1 MTLRTPHAEG
11 DSPHYDAFISYSSA
25 LHGALATS
33 LQHWL
38 ERFATPWYRPRS
50 LRIFR
55 DYTSLSAS
63 HDLRGAL
70 ETALSRSSWLI
81 LLASPEA
88 ALSKWVERELAW
100 WRANRPASRV
110 CIVLTSGELTW
121 SDAGGDWDW
130 ERTDSLPPSARGM
143 FASEPLW
150 VDLSSVRASRLL
162 DRSNPV
168 LLNSVA
174 QIVAPLRGTDKDYLV
189 GRHITLHR
197 KARRQRR
204 LGVVGLMVL
213 SLLAGTAAVVAFQQR
228 NTALDQRNRARS
240 NYLVAQA
247 DQLRDTDISLAAQL
261 DILAYRTSPTDA
273 ARTRLINDEQAALSK
288 PLTGHTEGV
297 ETVSFGQAWEVLAT
311 GSADETVRL
320 WDVAGTGT
328 PRALGKPLPKANFAA
343 FRPDGRVLATAGLP
357 RTVRLWDMSDPA
369 LPEATG
375 SLPGTA
381 SVNFRDD
388 GDVAAAKE
396 HKGTG
401 FRLWDVSDPRRPVRL
416 GRVAGRGHDLDVTA
430 FSPDG
435 RLLAAGSLDKSVQL
449 WDVADPR
456 APRPVGAVLPKPSG
470 WVLSLDFAPYG
481 HTLAVGGT
489 DNVRLWNVK
498 NPAKPTSLGDPWPGY
513 VAAAF
518 SPSGR
523 ELALGT
529 EGSAEVWTVVDPAAP
544 TLLHTTLT
552 GHDSMVRAVAFS
564 PDGRRLATGGPDRT
578 ARVWDLPR
586 TALTGHADS
595 IDAMALRSDGRV
607 LATGGGDDT
616 VRLWDLAHPAR
627 PRPLGD
633 PLDAPAEATLS
644 LAFSHSGK
652 LLAAGGED
660 NSILLWNVAD
670 PLHPRLVAGLPRA
683 HKKPVSALAFSP
695 NGRLLVS
702 GGFDAALH
710 IWDVSDPSRPVNR
723 TSAESTTQIGAL
735 AFSPDGRLQA
745 AGGYDQKVRLWDM
758 TKSPHP
764 KLLHT
769 WRAGRDA
776 RSLFDNGFAL
786 AFSPDGNTLV
796 TGSSDHSVH
805 LWDLKNPARPRQLGA
820 RMTGHT
826 SHVTGVAFSA
836 DGRLLATAG
845 DDVRLWD
852 VHDRARPGL
861 IGDPLEGNH
870 RGTFALALASD
881 GTTLVTGGADD
892 TVRIWNLNPE
902 AAIARICATTTGALD
917 RDQRRRYTTD
927 VPHRELCP
935 RGP

>member
-1 MTLRTPHAEG
+1 MVARE
-11 DSPHYDAFISYSSA
+11 SPGQPR
-25 LHGALATS
+25 LH
-33 LQHWL
+33 
-38 ERFATPWYRPRS
+38 RP
-50 LRIFR
+50 
-55 DYTSLSAS
+55 D
-63 HDLRGAL
+63 
-70 ETALSRSSWLI
+70 
-81 LLASPEA
+81 
-88 ALSKWVERELAW
+88 V
-100 WRANRPASRV
+100 
-110 CIVLTSGELTW
+110 GELTW

-297 ETVSFGQAWEVLAT
+297 ETVSFGQAGEVLAT
-311 GSADETVRL
+311 GSADETV
-320 WDVAGTGT
+320 
-328 PRALGKPLPKANFAA
+328 
-343 FRPDGRVLATAGLP
+343 
-357 RTVRLWDMSDPA
+357 
-369 LPEATG
+369 
-375 SLPGTA
+375 
-381 SVNFRDD
+381 
-388 GDVAAAKE
+388 
-396 HKGTG
+396 
-401 FRLWDVSDPRRPVRL
+401 RLWDVSDPRRPVRL